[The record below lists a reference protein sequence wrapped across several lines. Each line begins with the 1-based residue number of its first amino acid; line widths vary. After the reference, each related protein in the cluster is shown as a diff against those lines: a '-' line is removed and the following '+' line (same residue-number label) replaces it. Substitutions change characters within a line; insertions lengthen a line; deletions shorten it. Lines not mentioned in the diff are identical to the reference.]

1 MDFGKKKQKDVMKLT
16 TTLPKTILALC
27 CLGAL
32 ALPAS
37 AAVFTVSGTADP
49 WLANAA
55 IDNLGTPEPADVAP
69 GQSPVLAGSF
79 APGSTVTWSA
89 TGRVGHPGDV
99 AGPDGASWAWTSRNI
114 GANNGIND
122 LYEPICSLIGVWA
135 YPGGGTAFFMGS
147 NGSAVVPAG
156 ATELFL
162 GTMDGY
168 GWANNVGEFIVEI
181 NGANSVPDA
190 GATAGLMVLGLG
202 LLALARR
209 QSRA

>member
-1 MDFGKKKQKDVMKLT
+1 
-16 TTLPKTILALC
+16 
-27 CLGAL
+27 L

-37 AAVFTVSGTADP
+37 AAVFTVPGTADP